1 MNKFA
6 SCAAA
11 RLSPASLLAGCATDD
26 GRRPSTGASV
36 TRFHLGQP
44 IARGQIAVEPADPRR
59 REQPRIRARSRPRS
73 SASSTRLGWTVDARQ
88 WPLRAGRRGPASTRQ
103 RASGR
108 RGARPQHR
116 RSASAAAAA
125 GRGGGVGVGVGGT
138 VPVAGGAPTRSS
150 RPSSSVRIQR
160 RSDATVAWEGR
171 AETEARGGTRRWPA
185 APAAADRLAA
195 ALFRDFPGESGRTI
209 RVR

>member
-6 SCAAA
+6 S
-11 RLSPASLLAGCATDD
+11 RLSAFAAVALLAGCAMDME
-26 GRRPSTGASV
+26 GGVSPAASV

-44 IARGQIAVEPADPRR
+44 IARGPIAVEAADAADANSLEFNQIASAVE
-59 REQPRIRARSRPRS
+59 RELA
-73 SASSTRLGWTVDARQ
+73 RLGWAVEARTGATEQ
-88 WPLRAGRRGPASTRQ
+88 VAIVRVVQAERAGRRGGGLSIGLGVGGG
-103 RASGR
+103 SW
-108 RGARPQHR
+108 
-116 RSASAAAAA
+116 

-138 VPVAGGAPTRSS
+138 VPVAGYGRSQVVATQL
-150 RPSSSVRIQR
+150 SVRIQR

-171 AETEARGGTRRWPA
+171 AEMEARGGTPA
-185 APAAADRLAA
+185 ASRAAAADRLAT